1 MKKFIRIAHPLNA
14 ADLGIAT
21 TEAEVSDSSASFE
34 GEPHNIIYYGAP
46 GTGKSW
52 LLNEAAKKLDH
63 VSRVTF
69 YPDYS
74 FFQFVGGYRPKAV
87 YFDRQAE
94 LYYSTNTK
102 AGNPHPHTVTTRQPL
117 IDYVVVPG
125 PLLALLLHAYQHPSE
140 THLLII
146 EELNRANA
154 AAVFGDLFQLLDRT
168 DGVSTYA
175 ATVSIELSEWLRGE
189 DVETDEYLVS
199 EINTGELCI
208 RLPANFYLWATMNS
222 ADQGVQPLD
231 AAFKRRWAF
240 QYVPLD
246 SQEDK
251 LADWPPVQLLGRPV
265 RWNDLRRILN
275 RFLQQQASGGARSLV
290 PEDRL
295 LGPFFL
301 KEVELSD
308 PYVLLHK
315 LLLYLRDDLVRH
327 NPTLV
332 FAADAQHFSKLYDR
346 YEKLTKQ
353 SIAVSEAD
361 SLTKFPDDLKQL
373 FSPEL
378 ATELA
383 KLPIVAPA
391 PTPAPADV

>member
-1 MKKFIRIAHPLNA
+1 MKNFIHIVPPLNA
-14 ADLGIAT
+14 ADLGIVASK
-21 TEAEVSDSSASFE
+21 TEAATASAMLE

-52 LLNEAAKKLDH
+52 LLNEAAEQFDH
-63 VSRVTF
+63 ISRVTF

-87 YFDRQAE
+87 YFDKQAA

-102 AGNPHPHTVTTRQPL
+102 AGDPHPPSVTTRQPL

-125 PLLALLLHAYQHPSE
+125 PLLALLLHAYLHPDE

-175 ATVSIELSEWLRGE
+175 ATVSMELSEWLRSE
-189 DVETDEYLVS
+189 DVEVDDYLVS
-199 EINTGELCI
+199 EINTGELCL

-231 AAFKRRWAF
+231 AAFKRRWTF
-240 QYVPLD
+240 RYVPLN
-246 SQEDK
+246 SQEGK
-251 LADWPPVQLLGRPV
+251 LTTWPPVQLLGRSV
-265 RWNDLRRILN
+265 RWNDLRRTLN

-301 KEVELSD
+301 KKVELSD
-308 PYVLLHK
+308 SYVLLHK

-332 FAADAQHFSKLYDR
+332 FATDAQHFSKLYDR
-346 YEKLTKQ
+346 YEKLTKE
-353 SIAVSEAD
+353 AMAASEAD
-361 SLTKFPDDLKQL
+361 SLAKFPDDLKKL

-378 ATELA
+378 ATEFA
-383 KLPIVAPA
+383 KLLIIAPDS
-391 PTPAPADV
+391 TPAPADA